1 MRRNNKVAITAILVY
16 PVVSE
21 NSANPSMNP
30 TRPKKLIEKIKTR
43 QNSMNQVKRI
53 FFSESN
59 NKRVLTRTELIAA
72 FKAILV
78 EPMIMPERNVFW
90 KRISSIPKLTDKA
103 ISNMVRIPMR
113 ATITEKSRDNILANT
128 REN

>member
-1 MRRNNKVAITAILVY
+1 
-16 PVVSE
+16 
-21 NSANPSMNP
+21 MNP